1 MQTCGRPQHSF
12 HSCVMAGGFLAA
24 SSLNLINNV
33 QKKTPPY
40 TVQHV
45 DTDGLTIWSLL
56 IRVFSWI
63 PVTKV
68 HNKNGPKY
76 TQHFPGIKVIFSEG
90 KIRKEWVKWQFVKN
104 DKYNQSGNGAATFS
118 PQVSHHPE
126 FLQVHLSCIT
136 FTPCYLSLLMIMVA
150 SVGSWNRMNII
161 ALVMICMV
169 VFVRWWNLTS
179 NSVNHHVWNW

>member
-1 MQTCGRPQHSF
+1 MCDGWGLLGSQQPKSDQQCPEKNTSIHSAACGYWWPH
-12 HSCVMAGGFLAA
+12 
-24 SSLNLINNV
+24 NLV
-33 QKKTPPY
+33 AFDK
-40 TVQHV
+40 
-45 DTDGLTIWSLL
+45 S
-56 IRVFSWI
+56 FSWI
-63 PVTKV
+63 PVTNV

-161 ALVMICMV
+161 ALMMICMV
-169 VFVRWWNLTS
+169 VRWWNLTS